1 MAITLTEAA
10 AAHVRKHL
18 GKRAKGEGLRVTVK
32 STGCSGL
39 MYVVDHADAIESQ
52 DHVFESR
59 GVKVIVDEKSFS
71 YLDGTELDYSRQ
83 DLNEGF
89 KILDTS
95 GKRHASGMLFVL
107 YPGFIPTISR

>member
-10 AAHVRKHL
+10 AAHVRKYL
-18 GKRAKGEGLRVTVK
+18 GKRGKGEGLRVAVK

-52 DHVFESR
+52 DRVFESR

-83 DLNEGF
+83 DLNAGF
-89 KILDTS
+89 EFNNPNV
-95 GKRHASGMLFVL
+95 KRACGCGESFGV
-107 YPGFIPTISR
+107 

>member
-1 MAITLTEAA
+1 VAITLTEAA
-10 AAHVRKHL
+10 AAHVRKYL
-18 GKRAKGEGLRVTVK
+18 GKRAKGEGLRVAVK

-39 MYVVDHADAIESQ
+39 MYVVDYADTIESQ
-52 DHVFESR
+52 DQVFESR

-89 KILDTS
+89 KFNNPNV
-95 GKRHASGMLFVL
+95 KRACGCGESFGV
-107 YPGFIPTISR
+107 

>member
-10 AAHVRKHL
+10 AAHVRKYL
-18 GKRAKGEGLRVTVK
+18 GKRAKGEGLRVAVK

-39 MYVVDHADAIESQ
+39 MYVVDYADTIESQ
-52 DHVFESR
+52 DQVFESR

-89 KILDTS
+89 KFNNPNV
-95 GKRHASGMLFVL
+95 KRACGCGESFGV
-107 YPGFIPTISR
+107 

>member
-1 MAITLTEAA
+1 MA
-10 AAHVRKHL
+10 
-18 GKRAKGEGLRVTVK
+18 VK

-52 DHVFESR
+52 DRVFESR

-83 DLNEGF
+83 DLNAGF
-89 KILDTS
+89 EFNNPNV
-95 GKRHASGMLFVL
+95 KRACGCGESFGV
-107 YPGFIPTISR
+107 